1 MLPNPEKQ
9 VAKLLETLLKIYMSF
24 FDRNNFN
31 EEKQEVTNK
40 EAIPPLIEMMKKL
53 RELELEKLGSREII
67 FT

>member
-1 MLPNPEKQ
+1 LPNPEKQ